1 MRGHVWTLRPLL
13 RHAVRPVHLSASVSW
28 STTLDDPRRGR
39 VRLTGKLHEGKSDAL
54 VILVHGLGGTVD
66 SHYVRDA
73 ARALDAV
80 GLSYLR
86 VHLRG
91 ADRSGDDFYHA
102 GLLED
107 LDAVLASPEVRE
119 RTSMSLFG
127 FSLGGHLVLRYA
139 AMRNLPTLRAVVAV
153 CPPLDLAA
161 GAVEIDRLRA
171 RPYLLHVLGGLVE
184 MYEGVAAR
192 GPVPIPVERARAIRS
207 IRVWDDLIVAPRH
220 GFSGADHYYSE
231 VSAGPLLSTLDVET
245 LIVAGDA
252 DPMVPLSTT
261 EPSLR
266 RASRKVDV
274 RVVRGGHVGFP
285 ARLDLGQP
293 GARGL
298 EPQLA
303 AWLARRA

>member
-1 MRGHVWTLRPLL
+1 MRGHVWTLGPLL
-13 RHAVRPVHLSASVSW
+13 RHTVRPVHLSTSVPW
-28 STTLDDPRRGR
+28 STTLDDPQRGR
-39 VRLTGKLHEGKSDAL
+39 VRLTGRLHEGRSASL
-54 VILVHGLGGTVD
+54 VVLVHGLGGTVD
-66 SHYVRDA
+66 SHYVRDM

-107 LDAVLASPEVRE
+107 LDAVLASPEVSGRE
-119 RTSMSLFG
+119 SISLFG

-139 AMRNLPTLRAVVAV
+139 AMREVPTLKSVVAV

-161 GAVEIDRLRA
+161 GAVEIDRLRK

-192 GPVPIPVERARAIRS
+192 GPVPIPVQQARAIRS
-207 IRVWDDLIVAPRH
+207 IRTWDDRIVAPRH
-220 GFSGADHYYSE
+220 GFRDASHYYAE
-231 VSAGPLLSTLDVET
+231 VSAGPLLASIGVET

-261 EPSLR
+261 LPSLR
-266 RASRKVDV
+266 RASPKVDV

-285 ARLDLGQP
+285 ARLDLGER
-293 GARGL
+293 AAAGL

>member
-1 MRGHVWTLRPLL
+1 MRGHVWTLGPLL
-13 RHAVRPVHLSASVSW
+13 RHAVRPAHLSASVPW
-28 STTLDDPRRGR
+28 STSLHDPVRGR
-39 VRLTGKLHEGKSDAL
+39 VRLTGRLHEGRRSSL
-54 VILVHGLGGTVD
+54 VVLVHGLGGTID
-66 SHYVRDA
+66 SHYVRDV
-73 ARALDAV
+73 ARALDAT

-107 LDAVLASPEVRE
+107 LDAILASPEVRE
-119 RTSMSLFG
+119 RASIALFG
-127 FSLGGHLVLRYA
+127 FSLGGHLVLRWT
-139 AMRNLPTLRAVVAV
+139 AMRKLTSLRASVAV

-161 GAVEIDRLRA
+161 GAVEIDRLRK

-192 GPVPIPVERARAIRS
+192 GPVPVSVAEAKAIRS
-207 IRVWDDLIVAPRH
+207 IRTWDDRIVAPRH
-220 GFSGADHYYSE
+220 GFRDAAHYYAE
-231 VSAGPLLSTLDVET
+231 VSAGPLLSSIETET
-245 LIVAGDA
+245 LVVVGDA

-261 EPSLR
+261 LPSLK

-285 ARLDLGQP
+285 QHLELGERAAP
-293 GARGL
+293 GL

-303 AWLARRA
+303 AWLSRRL

>member
-13 RHAVRPVHLSASVSW
+13 EHRLRPVHVSASVPW
-28 STTLDDPRRGR
+28 STTLDDPQRGR
-39 VRLTGKLHEGKSDAL
+39 VRLTGRLHEGRSSAL
-54 VILVHGLGGTVD
+54 VVLVHGLGGTID
-66 SHYVRDA
+66 SHYVQTA
-73 ARALDAV
+73 ARAFDAV

-107 LDAVLASPEVRE
+107 LDAVFASAEVRE
-119 RTSMSLFG
+119 RASVSLFG
-127 FSLGGHLVLRYA
+127 FSLGGHLSLRWA
-139 AMRNLPTLRAVVAV
+139 ALRKAPALRSVVAV

-161 GAVEIDRLRA
+161 GAVEIDRLA
-171 RPYLLHVLGGLVE
+171 KRPYLLHVLGGLTE

-192 GPVPIPVERARAIRS
+192 GPVPVSVAEARAIRS
-207 IRVWDDLIVAPRH
+207 IRVWDERIVAPRH
-220 GFSGADHYYSE
+220 GFRDASHYYAE
-231 VSAGPLLSTLDVET
+231 VSAGPLLSSLEVDT

-261 EPSLR
+261 MPSLR
-266 RASRKVDV
+266 RASRRVDV

-285 ARLDLGQP
+285 SGLDLGERAP
-293 GARGL
+293 RGL
-298 EPQLA
+298 ERQLA
-303 AWLARRA
+303 AWVARRA